1 MRESIKVIDCC
12 LFCKFWAGYGEVHNY
27 KVRKCSKWNK
37 ETSRLEHC
45 EKYFKDN
52 ELIREMKK
60 QAPSKMRYYER
71 AK

>member
-1 MRESIKVIDCC
+1 MKSGKYIECC
-12 LFCKFWAGYGEVHNY
+12 LFCKFWAGYGKQSEY
-27 KVRKCSKWNK
+27 TVRECSRQEK

-45 EKYFKDN
+45 ESYFKDN